1 MPRRRQP
8 ANPPTPPPDDDA
20 VDSARMD
27 ELVAAIRPLAE
38 GLRALYAQVVAVYRP
53 EVDAIIASRSRDRRR
68 IEQALD
74 GLLSVACDDEA
85 LAVFKRLC
93 RYYWDIDPAAT
104 ATYVYAYR
112 DMFGHEGEADKG
124 GATAPGE

>member
-8 ANPPTPPPDDDA
+8 TNPPTPPRDDEA
-20 VDSARMD
+20 VDAARMD

-38 GLRALYAQVVAVYRP
+38 GLRALHAQVVAVYRP
-53 EVDAIIASRSRDRRR
+53 EVVAIIASRSRDRRR
-68 IEQALD
+68 IEHALD
-74 GLLSVACDDEA
+74 GLLSVCGDDSA

-104 ATYVYAYR
+104 AEYVYAYR
-112 DMFGHEGEADKG
+112 DMWDDAGEDDKG
-124 GATAPGE
+124 APTSPRG

>member
-8 ANPPTPPPDDDA
+8 PSPPTPPPDDDA

-27 ELVAAIRPLAE
+27 ELVDAIRPLAE

-68 IEQALD
+68 IEHALD
-74 GLLSVACDDEA
+74 GLLSVCGDDDA

-93 RYYWDIDPAAT
+93 RYYWEIDPGAT
-104 ATYVYAYR
+104 ADYVYAYR
-112 DMFGHEGEADKG
+112 DMWDDAGEADT
-124 GATAPGE
+124 GAPTSPRG

>member
-8 ANPPTPPPDDDA
+8 ANPPTPPHDEDA
-20 VDSARMD
+20 VDAARMD

-68 IEQALD
+68 IEHTLD
-74 GLLSVACDDEA
+74 GLLSVCGDDEA

-93 RYYWDIDPAAT
+93 RYYWKIDPAAT
-104 ATYVYAYR
+104 ADYVYAYR
-112 DMFGHEGEADKG
+112 DMWDDAGDAAKG
-124 GATAPGE
+124 GATASRG